1 MSVQN
6 PITGHCLCGAVSY
19 EIDDEPMMAIMCHC
33 EDCRRGS
40 GASYSVNAV
49 FPRTALRVDES
60 KLKTFETIGE
70 DTQMKRERKFCPE
83 CGSPVMTLLAEMPE
97 MVVIK
102 AGTLDDSSWL
112 EPSMEIYCNSAQKYV
127 HNAEAPERGM
137 FPRSFVT
144 A

>member
-1 MSVQN
+1 MTVST

-19 EIDDEPMMAIMCHC
+19 EIDAEPMMAIMCHC

-40 GASYSVNAV
+40 GAAYSVNAV
-49 FPRTALRVDES
+49 FAKDALKVDES

-70 DTQMKRERKFCPE
+70 DTNMKRERKFCPE
-83 CGSPVMTLLAEMPE
+83 CGSPVITLLAEMPE

-102 AGTLDDSSWL
+102 AGTLDDPSWF
-112 EPSMEIYCNSAQKYV
+112 EPSMEIFCGSAHPWV
-127 HNAEAPERGM
+127 HNEEAPERGK

>member
-1 MSVQN
+1 MSVQT

-19 EIDDEPMMAIMCHC
+19 QIDAEPIMAIMCHC

-49 FPRTALRVDES
+49 FPVAALQVDES

-70 DTQMKRERKFCPE
+70 DTNMKRERKFCPE
-83 CGSPVMTLLAEMPE
+83 CGSPIITLLAEMPE

-102 AGTLDDSSWL
+102 AGTLDDSSWF
-112 EPSMEIYCNSAQKYV
+112 EPSMEIYCGSAHEYV
-127 HNAEAPERGM
+127 HKADTPERGM
-137 FPRSFVT
+137 FERSFAT

>member
-1 MSVQN
+1 MTVQT

-19 EIDDEPMMAIMCHC
+19 EIDAEPMMAIMCHC

-49 FPRTALRVDES
+49 FPQAAVKVDES

-83 CGSPVMTLLAEMPE
+83 CGSPVITLLAEMPE

-102 AGTLDDSSWL
+102 AGTLDDPSWF
-112 EPSMEIYCNSAQKYV
+112 EPQMEIYCGSAHKYV

-137 FPRSFVT
+137 FPRSFAT